1 QDGRWMRRGHHV
13 GSEIGRNQ
21 FPAIPG
27 HSEILAEQPLGRT
40 GAEADEN
47 LRLHNFQLRIE
58 PGTARF
64 DFRMT
69 RLLMNA
75 PLAALRSFPFE
86 VLHHIRDV
94 YLGAVDSH
102 LDENFV
108 QKPPRGSDK
117 RMPLPVFVIAG
128 LLPHKHD
135 QSLGRSFSKNRL
147 SRVLPQITASTP
159 GSCSLQ
165 ARKRKTFWQK
175 RRGGWKCVLR
185 LFRCHLLLSGKRT
198 EG

>member
-1 QDGRWMRRGHHV
+1 MRGGHHV
-13 GSEIGRNQ
+13 GREIGRNQ

-27 HSEILAEQPLGRT
+27 HPEILAQQSLRRT

-47 LRLHNFQLRIE
+47 LWLYYFQLRIE
-58 PGTARF
+58 PRTARF

-75 PLAALRSFPFE
+75 PLAALRSFPLE
-86 VLHHIRDV
+86 VLHHIGDV
-94 YLGAVDSH
+94 DLRAVDSH

-117 RMPLPVFVIAG
+117 RMSLPVFVIAG

-135 QSLGRSFSKNRL
+135 QSLGRSFSEDRL

-159 GSCSLQ
+159 GRCPLQ
-165 ARKRKTFWQK
+165 VRKSKAFRQK

-185 LFRCHLLLSGKRT
+185 LFRCHRLLSVKPI
-198 EG
+198 ECAEP